1 MIKAAGQERV
11 AVAQEQV
18 AVTQERVAAANAAT
32 QERMKNKELFV
43 YFSIA
48 FVASFAFI
56 EACTQI
62 KEAFTLATPGSDR
75 EKASLRQIE
84 GGANAA
90 SRVGTMGVYQAL
102 VGVVAYSIVSPF
114 YLIAAMLPDFSS
126 KGGEVEEKKEEEKK
140 EKEKEEKAK

>member
-1 MIKAAGQERV
+1 LGSHSEAVEIAMIKAA
-11 AVAQEQV
+11 A
-18 AVTQERVAAANAAT
+18 
-32 QERMKNKELFV
+32 QERMKNKELLV

-48 FVASFAFI
+48 FVAGFALI

-90 SRVGTMGVYQAL
+90 SRGGTMGVYQAL

-126 KGGEVEEKKEEEKK
+126 KGGDKEEKKEMEKK
-140 EKEKEEKAK
+140 EKAT